1 MAAIIFIIILLFII
15 SLQAFL
21 PRFLKESE
29 VFGVYVPDT
38 HVKDVRIEHLKSR
51 YTNTVLTTGGV
62 LILIFVGWLWVVQ
75 PSDNQI
81 GLVGMVIQ
89 LAALTIS
96 MALYAK
102 SHLSLLRWKKDEQW
116 IAGQVE
122 RKVVDLQF
130 REQLK
135 LLPNVYF
142 ILPMLI
148 TIGLGAYGL
157 SQYES
162 LPNQIPTHW
171 GPNGEADAFAK
182 KSYVSVS
189 SLPLMTLLLQ
199 GMMLFF
205 NSAMKQSG
213 AKIRVRHKKRSR
225 EQQLAF
231 RKYSSWLLFIVTI
244 SMTVFMSYLQLT
256 IIAPSTM
263 STGVTLAFTIGFLIV
278 ILGSVFYYTI
288 KVGQSGT
295 MIPVEVDS
303 SDQSDEAYIDVD
315 DDRYWK
321 MGLFYVNKD
330 DPSILVEKRFG
341 IGWTVNMGHIKS
353 WVFLAILIGS
363 IILIIN
369 LQS

>member
-15 SLQAFL
+15 GLQAFL

-29 VFGVYVPDT
+29 VFGIYVPDT
-38 HVKDVRIEHLKSR
+38 HVKDVRIGHLRSR
-51 YTNTVLTTGGV
+51 YTKTVLTSGG
-62 LILIFVGWLWVVQ
+62 ILIVLFIGWLWVVQ

-81 GLVGMVIQ
+81 GFVGMAIQ
-89 LAALTIS
+89 IAALTIS
-96 MALYAK
+96 MGLYAK
-102 SHLSLLRWKKDEQW
+102 SHLALMRWKKEEQW
-116 IAGQVE
+116 IAGQAE

-135 LLPNVYF
+135 LLPNLYF
-142 ILPMLI
+142 VLPLLI

-157 SQYES
+157 SQYDS

-171 GPNGEADAFAK
+171 GPTGEADAFAT
-182 KSYVSVS
+182 KSYISVS
-189 SLPLMTLLLQ
+189 SLPFMTLLLQ

-205 NSAMKQSG
+205 NGAMKQSG

-231 RKYSSWLLFIVTI
+231 RKYSSWLMFVVTI
-244 SMTVFMSYLQLT
+244 SMTVLMSYVQLT
-256 IIAPSTM
+256 IIAPTTM
-263 STGVTLAFTIGFLIV
+263 STGVTLAFTIGFLVV
-278 ILGSVFYYTI
+278 ILGSVLYYTI

-295 MIPVEVDS
+295 MIQVEVSS
-303 SDQSDEAYIDVD
+303 SDRSDDAYIDID

-321 MGLFYVNKD
+321 LGLFYFNKD

-353 WVFLAILIGS
+353 WVFLAILIIS
-363 IILIIN
+363 IILIVN

>member
-1 MAAIIFIIILLFII
+1 MAALIFIIILLFII

-38 HVKDVRIEHLKSR
+38 KVKDERIEQLKSR
-51 YTNTVLTTGGV
+51 YTKTVLAIGGV
-62 LILIFVGWLWVVQ
+62 LILFFICWLWTVQ
-75 PSDNQI
+75 PSDNHI
-81 GLVGMVIQ
+81 GFVGMAIQ
-89 LAALTIS
+89 FVALTIS
-96 MALYAK
+96 MGLYAR
-102 SHLSLLRWKKDEQW
+102 SHLLLMRWKKEEQW

-157 SQYES
+157 SQYDS
-162 LPNQIPTHW
+162 LPNDIPIHW
-171 GPNGEADAFAK
+171 GPSGEADAFAK

-189 SLPLMTLLLQ
+189 SLPFMTLLLQ

-231 RKYSSWLLFIVTI
+231 RKYSSWLLFIITI
-244 SMTVFMSYLQLT
+244 SITVLMSYLQLT
-256 IIAPSTM
+256 IIVPATM
-263 STGVTLAFTIGFLIV
+263 STEVTLVFTIGFLLV
-278 ILGSVFYYTI
+278 ILGSVLYYTI

-295 MIPVEVDS
+295 MIPVEMES
-303 SDQSDEAYIDVD
+303 ADQSDDAVIDVD

-321 MGLFYVNKD
+321 LGLFYFNKD

-353 WVFLAILIGS
+353 WVFLAILVGS
-363 IILIIN
+363 IILIVN

>member
-1 MAAIIFIIILLFII
+1 MAAIIFIISLLFII

-21 PRFLKESE
+21 PKFLKESE

-38 HVKDVRIEHLKSR
+38 HVKDARIEHLKSR
-51 YTNTVLTTGGV
+51 YTKTVLTTGGI
-62 LILIFVGWLWVVQ
+62 LILFFVGWLWVVQ

-81 GLVGMVIQ
+81 GFVGMAIQ

-96 MALYAK
+96 IALYSN
-102 SHLSLLRWKKDEQW
+102 SHLSLMRWKKEEQW
-116 IAGQVE
+116 IAGQME

-148 TIGLGAYGL
+148 TLGLGAYGL
-157 SQYES
+157 SQFDS
-162 LPNQIPTHW
+162 LPNQIPMHW
-171 GPNGEADAFAK
+171 GPNGEADAFANK
-182 KSYVSVS
+182 NYVSVS

-231 RKYSSWLLFIVTI
+231 RKYSSWLMFIVTI
-244 SMTVFMSYLQLT
+244 SITVFMSYLQLT
-256 IIAPSTM
+256 IISPAMM
-263 STGVTLAFTIGFLIV
+263 STGVTLAFTIGFLLV
-278 ILGSVFYYTI
+278 ILGSVLYYTV

-295 MIPVEVDS
+295 MIPVEMES
-303 SDQSDEAYIDVD
+303 SDQSDDAYIDVD
-315 DDRYWK
+315 DDRHWK
-321 MGLFYVNKD
+321 LGLFYFNKD

-341 IGWTVNMGHIKS
+341 IGWTINIGHIKS
-353 WVFLAILIGS
+353 WVFLAIVIGS
-363 IILIIN
+363 IILLVN